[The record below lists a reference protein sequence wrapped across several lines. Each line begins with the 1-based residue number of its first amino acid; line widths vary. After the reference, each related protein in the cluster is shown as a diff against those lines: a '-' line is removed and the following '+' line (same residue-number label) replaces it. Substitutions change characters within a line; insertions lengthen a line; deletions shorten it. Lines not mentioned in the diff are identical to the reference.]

1 MFLPYGTDAQSV
13 RAPIGTYSLIA
24 TNVVLFFLQD
34 VVIPDSVYVLKHG
47 GGLNPIQW
55 IGSAF
60 GHGDLCH
67 LIGNMIFLFAF
78 GIAVESCMRTWRFIA
93 IYFAAII
100 LKGMFLDIAT
110 AVFDFHSSGSLGA
123 SGVIYSLMMIGILA
137 VPNRNIKCLLT
148 WLYVRWMVFEVPL
161 LIFSMFY
168 IFWDIG
174 AALFTNFEMST
185 PFLHATG
192 AIVGLA
198 VGIVVYPWGWFESDG
213 EDLVSL
219 VREAWHGPKV
229 DRRTDRE
236 ILSDKVKAEA
246 KNGLPNKIAQLDK
259 YLKQGGLQIALDTI
273 VDIRGALPDFH
284 PTEKQVVRLI
294 NLATRREEF
303 DCAMFWIDE
312 YLRRFDKI
320 SNLVRLKR
328 ARLLVV
334 AFESPKQAFREMR
347 NIDRRSLNMAQQRI
361 YRQLVAKSTR
371 LKERMLD
378 EGELEIRRP
387 EFDPQISRRTPS
399 QGNVS
404 ATDIPPE
411 FSLFRS

>member
-1 MFLPYGTDAQSV
+1 
-13 RAPIGTYSLIA
+13 
-24 TNVVLFFLQD
+24 
-34 VVIPDSVYVLKHG
+34 
-47 GGLNPIQW
+47 
-55 IGSAF
+55 
-60 GHGDLCH
+60 
-67 LIGNMIFLFAF
+67 MIYR
-78 GIAVESCMRTWRFIA
+78 M
-93 IYFAAII
+93 
-100 LKGMFLDIAT
+100 
-110 AVFDFHSSGSLGA
+110 
-123 SGVIYSLMMIGILA
+123 
-137 VPNRNIKCLLT
+137 
-148 WLYVRWMVFEVPL
+148 
-161 LIFSMFY
+161 
-168 IFWDIG
+168 
-174 AALFTNFEMST
+174 
-185 PFLHATG
+185 
-192 AIVGLA
+192 
-198 VGIVVYPWGWFESDG
+198 GWFESDG
-213 EDLVSL
+213 QDFVSL
-219 VREAWHGPKV
+219 VREAWYGPQV
-229 DRRTDRE
+229 DRRTNRE
-236 ILSDKVKAEA
+236 ILADQVKAEA
-246 KNGLPNKIAQLDK
+246 QKGLPQKIAQLDK

-284 PTEKQVVRLI
+284 PTEKQVIRII

-303 DCAMFWIDE
+303 DCAMFWIGE

-334 AFESPKQAFREMR
+334 AFESPKQALREMR

-361 YRQLVAKSTR
+361 YRQLVARSTR